1 MLKRLLISR
10 EEDICPNCGT
20 VCLTTDVFCPNC
32 QKNLD
37 ELFEQLPKDEFKTQ
51 PFINIS
57 QDHKLILNWTLAT
70 VVGFVLGE
78 VYLRSLTFSFVPL
91 SLIRSKFDWFGIMLG
106 VAAGVA
112 TGISVGFFQWLVLKK
127 YFTHNWSWILA
138 TFIGITIGNFTE
150 SLIIVLTRN
159 HPLTYIFTWS
169 SVVVNIIILFTAGL
183 EIGLIQ
189 MIVLQKFLS
198 KTWIWVI
205 TVGISWTLAT
215 IIGNDVIYPIFYPTV
230 DGAFIQYGV
239 SLFAEIVI
247 YGTSGMVF
255 GIITG
260 SLLFCLL
267 KQNHII
273 IQTAT

>member
-1 MLKRLLISR
+1 MLKRLFVSR

-20 VCLTTDVFCPNC
+20 VCSTTDILCPNC

-37 ELFEQLPKDEFKTQ
+37 ELFEQLPEEEFETK

-78 VYLRSLTFSFVPL
+78 VYLKLLTFSLVSS
-91 SLIRSKFDWFGIMLG
+91 SLIRSEFDWFGIMLG

-112 TGISVGFFQWLVLKK
+112 TGFSVGFFQWLVLRK
-127 YFTHNWSWILA
+127 YFTHNWLWVLA
-138 TFIGITIGNFTE
+138 TFIGVTIGNFTE
-150 SLIIVLTRN
+150 YLIFVLISN
-159 HPLTYIFTWS
+159 HPLSYIFTWS
-169 SVVVNIIILFTAGL
+169 SVVVKLIILFIAGL

-189 MIVLQKFLS
+189 KAVLQKFLS

-205 TVGISWTLAT
+205 TVGISWALAT
-215 IIGNDVIYPIFYPTV
+215 IIGNDVIRPIFYPTL
-230 DGAFIQYGV
+230 GGLIFYAIN
-239 SLFAEIVI
+239 LFAEIVI
-247 YGTSGMVF
+247 YGTSGMIF

-260 SLLFCLL
+260 SLLLWLF

>member
-1 MLKRLLISR
+1 MLKRFFVSR

-37 ELFEQLPKDEFKTQ
+37 ELFKQLPKEEFETR

-70 VVGFVLGE
+70 VVGFMLGE
-78 VYLRSLTFSFVPL
+78 VYLKSLTFSIVPYIK
-91 SLIRSKFDWFGIMLG
+91 SEFDWFGIMLG
-106 VAAGVA
+106 VATGVA
-112 TGISVGFFQWLVLKK
+112 TGFSVGFFQWLFLKK
-127 YFTHNWSWILA
+127 YFTHNWMWILA
-138 TFIGITIGNFTE
+138 TFIGVTTGNFTE
-150 SLIIVLTRN
+150 DLLIVLTRN
-159 HPLTYIFTWS
+159 HALTYIFTGS
-169 SVVVNIIILFTAGL
+169 SMMVNLIILFIAGL

-189 MIVLQKFLS
+189 MVVLQKFLS

-215 IIGNDVIYPIFYPTV
+215 IIGNDVIYPIFYPPV
-230 DGAFIQYGV
+230 DGAFIEYGV

-247 YGTSGMVF
+247 YGTSGMIF
-255 GIITG
+255 GIVTG
-260 SLLFCLL
+260 SLLSWLF
-267 KQNHII
+267 KKNHIT

>member
-1 MLKRLLISR
+1 MLKRLFVSR

-20 VCLTTDVFCPNC
+20 VCSTTDVFCPNC

-37 ELFEQLPKDEFKTQ
+37 ELFEQLPKENFEAK

-78 VYLRSLTFSFVPL
+78 VYLRPLTFSLVPF
-91 SLIRSKFDWFGIMLG
+91 IKSKFDWFGIILG
-106 VAAGVA
+106 VADGVA
-112 TGISVGFFQWLVLKK
+112 TGISVGFSQWLVLKK
-127 YFTHNWSWILA
+127 YFAHNWLWILA

-159 HPLTYIFTWS
+159 QPLTYIFTWS
-169 SVVVNIIILFTAGL
+169 SVVVNLIILFIAGL

-189 MIVLQKFLS
+189 MVVLQKFLS
-198 KTWIWVI
+198 KPWIWVI
-205 TVGISWTLAT
+205 TVGVSWTLAT
-215 IIGNDVIYPIFYPTV
+215 IIGNHVIYPIFYPTV
-230 DGAFIQYGV
+230 DGLLIQYGI

-247 YGTSGMVF
+247 YSTSGIIF

-260 SLLFCLL
+260 SLLSWLL

>member
-1 MLKRLLISR
+1 MLKRLFVSR

-20 VCLTTDVFCPNC
+20 VCLTTDIFCPNC

-37 ELFEQLPKDEFKTQ
+37 ELFEQLPKEEFETK

-70 VVGFVLGE
+70 LVGFVFGK
-78 VYLRSLTFSFVPL
+78 VYLRFLTFSIVPYIK
-91 SLIRSKFDWFGIMLG
+91 SEFDWFGIMLS
-106 VAAGVA
+106 VADGVA
-112 TGISVGFFQWLVLKK
+112 TGLSVGFFQWLVLKK
-127 YFTHNWSWILA
+127 YFTRNWLWILA
-138 TFIGITIGNFTE
+138 TFIGITLGSFTE
-150 SLIIVLTRN
+150 SFIIVLTRN
-159 HPLTYIFTWS
+159 QPLIYIFTWS
-169 SVVVNIIILFTAGL
+169 SAVVNLIILFIAGL

-189 MIVLQKFLS
+189 IFVLQKFLS

-215 IIGNDVIYPIFYPTV
+215 IIGNDVIYPIFYPSI
-230 DGAFIQYGV
+230 DGLLIQYGI

-247 YGTSGMVF
+247 YGTSGMIF

-260 SLLFCLL
+260 CLL
-267 KQNHII
+267 SWLFKQNHII